1 MVYMDTGMYGIKK
14 LIPTKE
20 VLFVLDHSGALHK
33 EMIFRTCSILV
44 VAYCQ
49 ITLLNLLI

>member
-33 EMIFRTCSILV
+33 EMISDNRTSSSILV
-44 VAYCQ
+44 VGYCQ
-49 ITLLNLLI
+49 ITLW